1 MSFYLNGKLVGHCK
15 EIEECVLPIKE
26 HEVNEKIKL
35 ISEPFEATIEVS
47 NASISR
53 ILTKIMVDRLAW
65 QMAQRKM
72 CSIY

>member
-15 EIEECVLPIKE
+15 EIKETVLPVKE
-26 HEVNEKIKL
+26 HEVNEKMKL

-53 ILTKIMVDRLAW
+53 ILTKIMVNRLAW